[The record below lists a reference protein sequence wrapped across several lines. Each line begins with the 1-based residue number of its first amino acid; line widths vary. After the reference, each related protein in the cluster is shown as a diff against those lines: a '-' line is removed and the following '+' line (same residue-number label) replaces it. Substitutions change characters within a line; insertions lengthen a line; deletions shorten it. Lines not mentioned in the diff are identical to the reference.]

1 MVKVEELLREE
12 RSCEN
17 LAFSL
22 KVPQARSPSTQ
33 VKNYSFLQLHI
44 SYNTFFLLFFISK
57 IRAWSETA
65 TVFTPV

>member
-1 MVKVEELLREE
+1 MFKVEELRQE

-22 KVPQARSPSTQ
+22 KMPQARSPSSQ
-33 VKNYSFLQLHI
+33 VENYSFLQLHI
-44 SYNTFFLLFFISK
+44 SYNTFFLLFFVRK
-57 IRAWSETA
+57 IRAWSETP